1 VNPVNNTSDFFSN
14 KNFHSLKEILSV
26 VATFQ
31 FNLESQDETNNKIC
45 QCCQA
50 VIFDITTQEVNII
63 DGFLLLRSMR
73 DFMEAGVDGFKEG
86 KTAIR
91 ECFDRIHRILPNFQR
106 DDVDIDDFSLKIFS
120 KSYPRYFDMSA
131 FLQLFYELNQKAAIP
146 SEVFSYLV
154 NFDLLDEPMKKMLY
168 TVLSKSGMQ
177 INAHFILICKSLRLQ
192 NDLGLTHR
200 HLLDPSEDDTDHGD
214 YTGDVSTD
222 LDMVIDY
229 KFELQLLNI
238 LAQES
243 DGGYQLL
250 KKAEF
255 LSIGGVN
262 DLLECIEV
270 IKNNQSGMA
279 DDANRLIMTYLQIA
293 SSDRMDVLM
302 EVLHLVEKWKMN
314 ASVSFKLNLLI
325 GVGAVPPECRDRI
338 LALLPTYQSY
348 EDFNNILYSYHGNN
362 GITVA
367 YLLYPNF
374 LTQSFDVDNW
384 RKILTSIL
392 WEKLLDHSLPVFTLT
407 SLAHFLREI
416 GVPGDHP
423 LRLLGQIMRTSPQSG
438 PERAE
443 WIHNKIEANLERLS
457 QFKCPLSE
465 ILNLNK
471 RENEGAEGGPVQ
483 KKARLG

>member
-1 VNPVNNTSDFFSN
+1 MNPVSNMSAFCSN
-14 KNFHSLKEILSV
+14 KNFSSLREMLSV

-45 QCCQA
+45 QCCNA
-50 VIFDITTQEVNII
+50 VISDINMQEVSII

-73 DFMEAGVDGFKEG
+73 DFMEAGVEGFREG

-91 ECFDRIHRILPNFQR
+91 ECFDRIHKILPDFQR
-106 DDVDIDDFSLKIFS
+106 GDVDIDDFSLKIFS
-120 KSYPRYFDMSA
+120 QSYPRYFDMSA
-131 FLQLFYELNQKAAIP
+131 FLQLFYEMNQKAAIP

-154 NFDLLDEPMKKMLY
+154 HFDLLDEPMKQMLY
-168 TVLSKSGMQ
+168 GVLSKSGMQ
-177 INAHFILICKSLRLQ
+177 INAHFLLICKSLHLQ

-214 YTGDVSTD
+214 YSGDVSTD

-255 LSIGGVN
+255 LSTGGVN

-270 IKNNQSGMA
+270 IKNNQRGMA

-293 SSDRMDVLM
+293 SSDRLDVLM
-302 EVLHLVEKWKMN
+302 EVLNLMEKWKMN
-314 ASVSFKLNLLI
+314 PSVSLKLNLLV
-325 GVGAVPPECRDRI
+325 GLGAVPPESRERI
-338 LALLPTYQSY
+338 LELLPTYKSY
-348 EDFNNILYSYHGNN
+348 EDFNNILYSYQGNN
-362 GITVA
+362 GIIVA
-367 YLLYPNF
+367 YLLYPNI
-374 LTQSFDVDNW
+374 LTQSFDADSW
-384 RKILTSIL
+384 RKILTSFL

-407 SLAHFLREI
+407 SLAHFLRDI
-416 GVPGDHP
+416 GLPGDHP
-423 LRLLGQIMRTSPQSG
+423 LRLLGNIMRNSPQSG
-438 PERAE
+438 PQRAE
-443 WIHNKIEANLERLS
+443 WIHSKLEEYSERLS
-457 QFKCPLSE
+457 QYICPLNE
-465 ILNLNK
+465 VLNLNK
-471 RENEGAEGGPVQ
+471 REIEGAEGGPVQ